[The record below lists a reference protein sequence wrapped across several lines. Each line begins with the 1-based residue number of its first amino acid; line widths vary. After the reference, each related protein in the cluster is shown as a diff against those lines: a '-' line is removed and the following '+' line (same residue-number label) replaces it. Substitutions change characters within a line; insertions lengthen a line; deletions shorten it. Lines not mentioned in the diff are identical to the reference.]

1 MEQKEGTE
9 QCKQYDHICVCG
21 LILMDAWVYSGKA
34 DKELIILIVQEK
46 WAEASGLEE
55 TNNS

>member
-1 MEQKEGTE
+1 
-9 QCKQYDHICVCG
+9 
-21 LILMDAWVYSGKA
+21 MDAWVYSGKA